1 MSRRA
6 VMNVDFPQFVHLQDE
21 PPEQIC
27 YEVHIEPPYKHASN
41 YIGRIK
47 SGGDLCERLWE
58 HEAGE
63 GSVLLKSAVE
73 AGCTLELVRTWE
85 GDGYKERALK
95 VCSGKQYCP
104 KCTDEPRAGM
114 RVRQGSKHTTR
125 RQREAA
131 ALQREH
137 EKKEKAAREKK
148 GPGVEDREFMPLVR
162 PEPHTPTREELAE
175 QEKAMTEMEALWA
188 RQAKERDMKQ
198 AEIEA
203 RLEGGEAGER
213 EVLEG
218 IERGMD
224 PDEAMARHEEIAG
237 VLDHEA
243 ETPQDRSFAD
253 AYWISGRYA
262 GESAREEIRDPQ
274 GYAELEPREEPD
286 RELAGREM
294 GA

>member
-1 MSRRA
+1 MTRRA
-6 VMNVDFPQFVHLQDE
+6 VMNVDFPQFVHLLDD
-21 PPEQIC
+21 PPDQIC
-27 YEVHIEPPYKHASN
+27 YEVHIEPSYKHASN

-73 AGCTLELVRTWE
+73 AGCALELVRTWE

-114 RVRQGSKHTTR
+114 RVRSTSKHTTR

-131 ALQREH
+131 ALQREWDAQH
-137 EKKEKAAREKK
+137 EKEEKA
-148 GPGVEDREFMPLVR
+148 PGVEVINMREVEYKEPR
-162 PEPHTPTREELAE
+162 PYIPTREEEDRRYQAAIEL
-175 QEKAMTEMEALWA
+175 EALWA
-188 RQAKERDMKQ
+188 KQRKDEEMKQ
-198 AEIEA
+198 AEREA
-203 RLEGGEAGER
+203 RREGNEAGER

-218 IERGMD
+218 IERGMGLD
-224 PDEAMARHEEIAG
+224 SALERHEEITG
-237 VLDHEA
+237 WLDRGA
-243 ETPQDRSFAD
+243 ETPVERAFANS
-253 AYWISGRYA
+253 YWTSGRYA
-262 GESAREEIRDPQ
+262 GESLREEIRDPQ
-274 GYAELEPREEPD
+274 AYAELDEPQPV
-286 RELAGREM
+286 LADREM